1 MAQDPWLQPEGP
13 QVQFTTASDR
23 LGRTPPRSGARGHL
37 STSRLRAH
45 WVPLQLRSA
54 TACFPGKASQSL
66 VPPFSPPCTP
76 LGRWGQAGGRMKPQ
90 PTRAAAGFASRIS
103 DPRREDPP
111 RAAPTSGSAWQV
123 PGRARGRLSSAGAP
137 LPASLRWGI
146 ALTGSHGAH
155 FPGAARALLTL
166 GRSSG
171 RPRELLEGWTDHL
184 ATRPGGQAGGKEGG
198 QMRVLVCQAV
208 WAGR

>member
-90 PTRAAAGFASRIS
+90 PTPRLDSLRASLI
-103 DPRREDPP
+103 PEEKTLLVLPP
-111 RAAPTSGSAWQV
+111 PLAPCGRSQEGRGGDSPV
-123 PGRARGRLSSAGAP
+123 PGPPFPPPSGGGLHSPADTGRIFQV
-137 LPASLRWGI
+137 R
-146 ALTGSHGAH
+146 
-155 FPGAARALLTL
+155 L
-166 GRSSG
+166 G
-171 RPRELLEGWTDHL
+171 PF
-184 ATRPGGQAGGKEGG
+184 
-198 QMRVLVCQAV
+198 
-208 WAGR
+208 